1 MSCVQTIMDYG
12 LRSIG
17 IGERLLPRADYNLC
31 QQATLI
37 GSGLIWNLY
46 FAVLALSVG
55 FVIATLAGL
64 RLGGALTVPIAL
76 FIVVLAGVVE
86 WFFARRD
93 P

>member
-46 FAVLALSVG
+46 FGFFALLFGFFLANGLALARASDKAW
-55 FVIATLAGL
+55 IRKPGL
-64 RLGGALTVPIAL
+64 PAFPAISCFCGM
-76 FIVVLAGVVE
+76 
-86 WFFARRD
+86 D
-93 P
+93 